1 MTQRMDNDGDGR
13 IVIEQ
18 EGEVNSKEK
27 GMDNDGDGAEMGM
40 ADI

>member
-1 MTQRMDNDGDGR
+1 
-13 IVIEQ
+13 VIEQ

-40 ADI
+40 ADIWCGGYRLCFLSNY

>member
-1 MTQRMDNDGDGR
+1 
-13 IVIEQ
+13 VIEQ
-18 EGEVNSKEK
+18 QGEVIGKEK